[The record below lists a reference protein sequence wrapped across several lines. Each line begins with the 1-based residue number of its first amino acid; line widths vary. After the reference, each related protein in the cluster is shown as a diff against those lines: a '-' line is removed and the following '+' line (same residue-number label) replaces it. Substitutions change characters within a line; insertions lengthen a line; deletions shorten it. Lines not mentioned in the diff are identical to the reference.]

1 MSRSE
6 ERLIYLKKLKREKIT
21 VAILKVL
28 IVFVFFGLWEILT
41 LKGIVDPFITSSPT
55 RIIKTII
62 GLYSQNNL
70 FSHILITTYETV
82 MGFILGTLVGT
93 LIASIMWCSPL
104 FCKVSEPFMVV
115 LNSLPKIALGPV
127 FIVWIGS
134 GPEAII
140 VITLTVSL
148 IVSIMEV
155 LGGFLST
162 DKDQIKLIETFGGN
176 KLQVFLKVV
185 LPSNLPVIINSL
197 KVSVGM
203 SWVGSIVGEFLV
215 SKEGLGYLIVYGS
228 QVFKLDLVMSSVVIL
243 ALIAT
248 AMYFIVV
255 RFEKLVLKKRRM
267 N

>member
-1 MSRSE
+1 MLRSE
-6 ERLIYLKKLKREKIT
+6 ERKIYLKKIKKEKIT
-21 VAILKVL
+21 VAILKVS
-28 IVFVFFGLWEILT
+28 IVLVFFSLWEFLT
-41 LKGIVDPFITSSPT
+41 LKGIIDPFITSSPS
-55 RIIKTII
+55 RIVKTII
-62 GLYSQNNL
+62 GLYNQNNL
-70 FSHILITTYETV
+70 FPHILITTYETV
-82 MGFILGTLVGT
+82 MGFILGTIIGT
-93 LIASIMWCSPL
+93 LIASLMWCSPL
-104 FCKVSEPFMVV
+104 ICSVLEPFMVI

-134 GPEAII
+134 GPKAII

-162 DKDQIKLIETFGGN
+162 DKEQIKLIETFGGN
-176 KLQVFLKVV
+176 KFQIFTKVV

-248 AMYFIVV
+248 AMYFLVV
-255 RFEKLVLKKRRM
+255 QFERLILKKRRM